1 MAQTIP
7 LSVPD
12 DLLEEVRETARLTQ
26 LSMQDV
32 FRQSTKMGLAALRQ
46 SMRKPPHRP
55 RRFVS
60 AWDALRSGRG
70 LNIEFPTMKGR
81 VKKID
86 L

>member
-32 FRQSTKMGLAALRQ
+32 FRQSTKIGLPTLRASVKAAV
-46 SMRKPPHRP
+46 PRP
-55 RRFVS
+55 RRLS
-60 AWDALRSGRG
+60 LWDALPSGHRLG
-70 LNIEFPTMKGR
+70 AKFPRAKGK